1 MSHQCTKTEQFR
13 FPPNRQIL
21 TFWLISFTLLRAL
34 EAKGRRAYEAEEG
47 PVFIFWAMLGSSVL
61 CYREHLLPFC
71 SPGPLSLF
79 APSTGAVSGKR
90 GMKTLIQRPPNSL
103 LSSSKLSGYYVDR
116 GGDWVKN
123 SDESSNRAH
132 RKRGRASHSSFPFA
146 LHSGR
151 KLLGAV
157 LKWYLVIIALAGHCS
172 SGPVTQGHC
181 KVIWT
186 RGAVESLGTIH
197 RPIIMRLIPKKVR
210 TP

>member
-1 MSHQCTKTEQFR
+1 MKQRKVPSSFFGPCLAQACYVTGNTCCR
-13 FPPNRQIL
+13 FAAQVPSAYSLPAQELFQGKGEWRLWFSAPQ
-21 TFWLISFTLLRAL
+21 TL
-34 EAKGRRAYEAEEG
+34 
-47 PVFIFWAMLGSSVL
+47 F
-61 CYREHLLPFC
+61 
-71 SPGPLSLF
+71 SP
-79 APSTGAVSGKR
+79 
-90 GMKTLIQRPPNSL
+90 PPNS
-103 LSSSKLSGYYVDR
+103 SGYYVDR

-123 SDESSNRAH
+123 ADESSNRAH

-151 KLLGAV
+151 KMLGAV

>member
-1 MSHQCTKTEQFR
+1 MKQRKVPS
-13 FPPNRQIL
+13 
-21 TFWLISFTLLRAL
+21 SFF
-34 EAKGRRAYEAEEG
+34 G
-47 PVFIFWAMLGSSVL
+47 PCLAQA
-61 CYREHLLPFC
+61 CYVTGNTCCPFAAQ
-71 SPGPLSLF
+71 
-79 APSTGAVSGKR
+79 APSAYSPSWCSLPAQELFQGKGEWR
-90 GMKTLIQRPPNSL
+90 LWFSAPQTLFSPPPNS
-103 LSSSKLSGYYVDR
+103 SGYYVDR

-123 SDESSNRAH
+123 ADESSNRAH

-151 KLLGAV
+151 TMLGAV

-172 SGPVTQGHC
+172 SEPVTQGHC

>member
-1 MSHQCTKTEQFR
+1 MKQRKVPSAF
-13 FPPNRQIL
+13 F
-21 TFWLISFTLLRAL
+21 
-34 EAKGRRAYEAEEG
+34 G
-47 PVFIFWAMLGSSVL
+47 PCLAQAC

-71 SPGPLSLF
+71 SPGPLSLLAQLVF

-90 GMKTLIQRPPNSL
+90 GMKTLIQSPPNSL
-103 LSSSKLSGYYVDR
+103 GYYVDR
-116 GGDWVKN
+116 GGDWFKKAA
-123 SDESSNRAH
+123 ESSNRAL

-151 KLLGAV
+151 KMLGAV

-172 SGPVTQGHC
+172 SGPVIQGHC

-186 RGAVESLGTIH
+186 RGAAESLGTIH